1 MKLTTL
7 LVLAAVAAAPAN
19 ATAAAPPKD
28 GISLSQTPLVMRLS
42 KDEFRIAFGL
52 NGEHCVVSGCHGRIR
67 YRVHWRT
74 EDGVRHSEAKEVSYA
89 IAAHSG
95 RSIAV
100 DRQYFDTGEAQHT
113 TEIIGV
119 TVDQITCQSGERL
132 QSL

>member
-1 MKLTTL
+1 MKVIPLAL
-7 LVLAAVAAAPAN
+7 LAAFT
-19 ATAAAPPKD
+19 TAAAAHATEPVA
-28 GISLSQTPLVMRLS
+28 GAISLSQTPLVMRLS

-52 NGEHCVVSGCHGRIR
+52 NGEHCVRSGCHGRIR

-74 EDGVRHSEAKEVSYA
+74 EDGVRHAEVKELSYA

-119 TVDQITCQSGERL
+119 TVDEITCQAGDNLHRL
-132 QSL
+132 